1 MYMASVKKFTE
12 SAVVNQLRH
21 IERTIAHQ
29 KIWILKKIELCKI
42 IRYYLNEESVHTS
55 IIDSE
60 KVNYIVIIE
69 QMLRLWQVG

>member
-1 MYMASVKKFTE
+1 MASVKKFTE

-21 IERTIAHQ
+21 IERTIAHPENMD
-29 KIWILKKIELCKI
+29 IEKIELCKI
-42 IRYYLNEESVHTS
+42 IRYYLNEESVHMS

>member
-21 IERTIAHQ
+21 IERTIAHPENMD
-29 KIWILKKIELCKI
+29 IEKDRTVQNYC
-42 IRYYLNEESVHTS
+42 YYLNEKSVHMS

>member
-1 MYMASVKKFTE
+1 MASVKKFTE

-21 IERTIAHQ
+21 IPLHIQ
-29 KIWILKKIELCKI
+29 KIWRLIQIELCKI
-42 IRYYLNEESVHTS
+42 IHCYLNEESVHTS

-69 QMLRLWQVG
+69 QMLKLWQVG